1 MNTILKCILVVICG
15 ISTILTY
22 GADAAPASYL
32 RIPPM
37 AKPPVID
44 GKIQESE
51 WSGASESF
59 GALQLGTNY
68 ITGRNAVFF
77 IGYDTENLYFACR
90 SELPPEGMKLLSR
103 VRERNGKV
111 YADDAVELI
120 IMPPHKEYV
129 YQFISNSLNTFYAKK
144 YPVNRGSVCTAEQK
158 KWEPK
163 VIIASSLRGGNW
175 EIEAMIPL
183 EDIGI
188 KELPF
193 DKEWRLQMTRDWRQP
208 AEQTPWNKSGDFCNP
223 DSMGI
228 MVMDKDVPAT
238 HFKGL
243 GKDYRKGL
251 FDIGFSTFNFT
262 GAASDIECDVSI
274 VSDGPPR
281 GLNTKEQIAPGQSKD
296 FDLKYS
302 EKAAI
307 TSDLSATIKEL
318 KSGKLLLHRNLKFGN
333 SKETRWVNPG
343 VQENTDME
351 FAYYPY
357 YKLIKC
363 RLDAS
368 LAGNEIAQVSFH
380 AKDPNGKIIGETV
393 AGQKIKNDYRAEW
406 ELPELAEN
414 IYKTVC
420 EIAFKNGEKK
430 TLEKEFV
437 VKHFPWEHNQIGM
450 EKIIVPPFKPLKTD
464 KDKREVNSLM
474 TGYGIKGLFWNRIYS
489 QGENILDSPIRLMIN
504 GKDSLQGKSFEFTS
518 IEDHA
523 VNARTSAS
531 CNGLEIKSQ
540 HEYDYDG
547 MCKVTLDIIPD
558 GKIAIDN
565 AWIEIPLKKSV
576 ARLMH
581 TMHNTM
587 KNHPADFIPQ
597 GNGVVWDS
605 RLGYKSDEIRGNF
618 WPYFWLGDVYKGFCW
633 FTASDKD
640 WSLDYDQA
648 AIQIIRK
655 DDSVTLRINIVNK
668 PCVWEKPFKYVM
680 GFQPTPVK
688 PRMAGWRRIS
698 ERVKFKAD
706 SNIVMTTLAG
716 ASTWGADGEHD
727 PWPVGRDY
735 SMTRRLAKA
744 ERIKA
749 AKEISDIVPFIKK
762 NLPNVSESKF
772 SFIERHLIR
781 GRKWGEYSDFFVPY
795 LNPTAS
801 EMYWSEYNV
810 YMDEWWYTNYRAN
823 AFDGYNN
830 EPCKSYQ
837 DMFLYYTQELV
848 RNGMDGIYY
857 DNIRDRTSY
866 DITTGPAYELSD
878 GKIQPYFTIFSVR
891 ELLKR
896 TYTMLYLEG
905 KTMLNNRPLLITHMT
920 NTNIVPCMSFSTISL
935 DLEAKF
941 GPADFQDRFSE
952 GWLLSTT
959 IGTQTGCVPEIL
971 VQVTGNEKD
980 FVTRTFLA
988 VTLAYDLPIVM
999 DCGGLSST
1007 FQKTWELI
1015 RNFGYGS
1022 EDVVVYPCWD
1032 NNTPLKTLTPNTRC
1046 TLYLNSQKNE
1056 AIIVLADFGVGGKSI
1071 VDVSKIGFKPMV
1083 VRNLENQKIIE
1094 FTENKF
1100 ELELE
1105 LKKHDFKIII
1115 LKGRK

>member
-1 MNTILKCILVVICG
+1 MNIILKYILVTVCG
-15 ISTILTY
+15 MSASLTY
-22 GADAAPASYL
+22 GADAALPSYI
-32 RIPPM
+32 RTPQM

-44 GKIQESE
+44 GKIQEGE
-51 WSGASESF
+51 WRTASESF
-59 GALQLGTNY
+59 GTLQLGTNY
-68 ITGRNAVFF
+68 LTGRDAVFF
-77 IGYDTENLYFACR
+77 IGYDAKNLYFACK

-129 YQFISNSLNTFYAKK
+129 CQFISNSLGTFFAKK
-144 YPVNRGSVCTAEQK
+144 YPVIRGSVCTAEQK
-158 KWEPK
+158 EWEPK
-163 VIIASSLRGGNW
+163 AVTASTLKDGNW
-175 EIEAMIPL
+175 EIEVMIPL
-183 EDIGI
+183 EDLGI

-208 AEQTPWNKSGDFCNP
+208 AEQTPWNKSGNFCNP

-228 MVMDKDVPAT
+228 MVMDKDVPAA

-243 GKDYRKGL
+243 GKDYRKGI
-251 FDIGFSTFNFT
+251 FDIGFSAFNST
-262 GAASDIECDVSI
+262 GTASSVECDVSI

-281 GLNTKEQIAPGQSKD
+281 ALNTKEQIAAGQSKE
-296 FDLKYS
+296 FNLKYS

-307 TSDLSATIKEL
+307 TSDLSATIKDAM
-318 KSGKLLLHRNLKFGN
+318 SGKLLLRRNLKFG
-333 SKETRWVNPG
+333 SGKVTSWDNPAA
-343 VQENTDME
+343 QENTEME
-351 FAYYPY
+351 FAYYPS

-363 RLDAS
+363 RVDAS
-368 LAGNEIAQVSFH
+368 SAGNEIVRVSFH
-380 AKDPNGKIIGETV
+380 VKDSNGKIIGEAI
-393 AGQKIKNDYRAEW
+393 AGKKIKNDYRAEW

-414 IYKTVC
+414 TYKAVC
-420 EIAFKNGEKK
+420 EIALKNGGNKIY
-430 TLEKEFV
+430 EKEFV

-464 KDKREVNSLM
+464 KDKREVSALM
-474 TGYGIKGLFWNRIYS
+474 TGYGIKGLFWDRIYS

-504 GKDSLQGKSFEFTS
+504 GKDSLQEKSFEFTS
-518 IEDHA
+518 VEEHA
-523 VNARTSAS
+523 VNVRAS
-531 CNGLEIKSQ
+531 VSGSGLEIKSQ

-558 GKIAIDN
+558 GKVAIDN
-565 AWIEIPLKKSV
+565 AWIEIPLKKSA

-587 KNHPADFIPQ
+587 KNHPADFIPE

-605 RLGYKSDEIRGNF
+605 RMGYKSDEIRGNF

-655 DDSVTLRINIVNK
+655 DDSVILKINIVNK

-688 PRMAGWRRIS
+688 PRMAGWRHVA
-698 ERVKFKAD
+698 ERVKFKNEGSVA
-706 SNIVMTTLAG
+706 MALLAG
-716 ASTWGADGEHD
+716 TCVWGADGAYD
-727 PWPVGRDY
+727 PWPAGKDY
-735 SMTRRLAKA
+735 SMTRKLAKP
-744 ERIKA
+744 ERKQS
-749 AKEISDIVPFIKK
+749 AKDTSDVAPFIEKHF
-762 NLPNVSESKF
+762 PGVSKTRYDF
-772 SFIERHLIR
+772 VKRHLLR
-781 GRKWGEYSDFFVPY
+781 GREWSTFCDFLVPY

-801 EMYWSEYNV
+801 EMYWDEYNV
-810 YMDEWWYTNYRAN
+810 YMDEWWYGNYRDN
-823 AFDGYNN
+823 TSDDYNT
-830 EPCKSYQ
+830 EPCRSYQ
-837 DMFLYYTQELV
+837 DMLLYYTRELV
-848 RNGMDGIYY
+848 RNGMDGLYY

-866 DITTGPAYELSD
+866 DTTTGPAYELPD

-896 TYTMLYLEG
+896 TYTMLYVEG
-905 KTMLNNRPLLITHMT
+905 KTLLDNRPLLITHMT

-959 IGTQTGCVPEIL
+959 IGTQTGCAPEVL
-971 VQVTGNEKD
+971 VQVTGNEKE

-988 VTLAYDLPIVM
+988 VTLAYDLPIVL
-999 DCGGLSST
+999 DAGGLTPT
-1007 FQKTWELI
+1007 FKKTWELI
-1015 RNFGYGS
+1015 RDFGYGS
-1022 EDVVVYPCWD
+1022 TEVSVYPCWD
-1032 NNTPLKTLTPNTRC
+1032 SNSPLKILTSDTRGV
-1046 TLYLNSQKNE
+1046 LYLNPQKHE
-1056 AIIVLADFGVGGKSI
+1056 AIIVVSDFGKGGKAIVDISGLGFTPKTASDLETGKSI
-1071 VDVSKIGFKPMV
+1071 EVNGVKV
-1083 VRNLENQKIIE
+1083 
-1094 FTENKF
+1094 
-1100 ELELE
+1100 ELELR
-1105 LKKHDFKIII
+1105 KHDFKILI
-1115 LKGRK
+1115 LKESE